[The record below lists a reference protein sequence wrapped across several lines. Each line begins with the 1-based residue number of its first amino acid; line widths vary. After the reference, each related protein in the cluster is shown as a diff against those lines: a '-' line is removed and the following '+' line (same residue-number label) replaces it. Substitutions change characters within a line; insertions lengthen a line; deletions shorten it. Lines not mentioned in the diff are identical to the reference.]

1 MSRILIAGTNSG
13 CGKTTVT
20 LAVLS
25 ALKARGISVS
35 SFKCG
40 PDYIDPMFHKKV
52 LGIPAFNL
60 DPFFLEHEALR
71 TLLVEGAKG
80 SDVSVIEG
88 VMGYY
93 DGVSNS
99 PEGSTYSVAKIT
111 ETPVILVVA
120 CDGIANSIGA
130 VISGYKKYLPD
141 SGIAG
146 VIFNHLPKWRYP
158 DMAEIAKREGLI
170 PLGCLPVSSEYTLG
184 SRHLG
189 LVTAG
194 ELENL
199 SAMLDKLGRQAEVTI
214 DIDALLA
221 LASMAAPIHVNDL
234 STSRSADV
242 RIAVSRDEAFCF
254 MYDENIAL
262 LKKNGC
268 EIVYFSPLH
277 DKELPQGV
285 GGVWLCGGYPEL
297 YAEKLAANK
306 TMLQSIKSGVQAGL
320 PTIAECGGF
329 MYLNETLTDTEGSGH
344 EMSGVVKGEIFPTD
358 RLVRFGYLTITAK
371 KDNLLCAAGGKL
383 RVHEF
388 HYWDS
393 TDCGDGFIAEKAT
406 RDAKWDCIHS
416 TETLY
421 AGFPHLYLPAAPDAA
436 LSFADKAR
444 EYIKRRQA

>member
-60 DPFFLEHEALR
+60 DPFFLQGEELR
-71 TLLVEGAKG
+71 GLLAEGSMG
-80 SDVSVIEG
+80 GEISVIEG

-93 DGVSNS
+93 DGVQNS
-99 PEGSTYSVAKIT
+99 PKGSTFTVAET
-111 ETPVILVVA
+111 TDTPVVLVVA

-130 VISGYKKYLPD
+130 IISGYKNYVPN
-141 SGIAG
+141 SRIAG
-146 VIFNHLPKWRYP
+146 VIFNHLPKWRYK
-158 DMAEIAKREGLI
+158 DMAEVAQREGVV
-170 PLGCLPVSSEYTLG
+170 PLGCLPESQEFTVG

-199 SAMLDKLGRQAEVTI
+199 GAMLEKLGKQAEETI
-214 DIDALLA
+214 DIDGLLA
-221 LASMAAPIHVNDL
+221 LASKAEPLGVEVSKNKKP
-234 STSRSADV
+234 ADV
-242 RIAVSRDEAFCF
+242 KIAVSRDEAFCF
-254 MYDENIAL
+254 MYDENLAL
-262 LKKNGC
+262 LRKSGC

-277 DKELPQGV
+277 DKELPPDI
-285 GGVWLCGGYPEL
+285 GGLWLCGGYPEL
-297 YAEKLAANK
+297 HAAKLSANK
-306 TMLQSIKSGVQAGL
+306 TMLQSIKSSIEAGL

-329 MYLNETLTDTEGSGH
+329 MYLNESLTDKEGQKH
-344 EMSGVVKGEIFPTD
+344 EMAGVIKAGIFPTD

-371 KDNLLCAAGGKL
+371 EDNLLGSEGACF

-393 TDCGDGFIAEKAT
+393 TDCGCGYAAKKAT
-406 RDAKWDCIHS
+406 RDANWDCIHS
-416 TETLY
+416 TDTLY
-421 AGFPHLYLPAAPDAA
+421 AGFPHLYLPSAPGAAE
-436 LSFADKAR
+436 SFADKAR
-444 EYIKRRQA
+444 QYIKQKA